1 MGGSIYMTLK
11 RCELYEEINDVL
23 HDFGIKK
30 GMAKEDVI
38 EFSDAVIKLLSEVF
52 GGRNFTFPKNVQF
65 DIKNRDVAIYKEL
78 LGSKN
83 VAALSEK
90 YGLTER
96 AIRKCANKGKGYL
109 KNKTIVD
116 DAIYKEYKSGKG
128 TEKEIALNHGVSVC
142 YVINVIREKN
152 LIENEILRGLRED

>member
-11 RCELYEEINDVL
+11 RCELYEEINDIL

-65 DIKNRDVAIYKEL
+65 DIKTRDVAIYKEL

-96 AIRKCANKGKGYL
+96 AIRKCANKGKAYL

-116 DAIYKEYKSGKG
+116 DAIYKEYHSGEG
-128 TEKEIALNHGVSVC
+128 TEKEIALKHNVSVT
-142 YVINVIREKN
+142 YVIDVIREKERAEKDN
-152 LIENEILRGLRED
+152 AKQ

>member
-1 MGGSIYMTLK
+1 MTLK

-38 EFSDAVIKLLSEVF
+38 EFSDALIKLLSEVF
-52 GGRNFTFPKNVQF
+52 GGRNFTFPKDVQF

-96 AIRKCANKGKGYL
+96 AIRKCANKGKVYL

-116 DAIYKEYKSGKG
+116 DAIYKEYKSGEG
-128 TEKEIALNHGVSVC
+128 TEKEIALNHGVSVR
-142 YVINVIREKN
+142 YVINVIRENN
-152 LIENEILRGLRED
+152 LIKKDNAAQ

>member
-23 HDFGIKK
+23 HDFGTKK

-52 GGRNFTFPKNVQF
+52 GGRNLTFPKDVQF
-65 DIKNRDVAIYKEL
+65 DIKTRDVVIYKEL

-90 YGLTER
+90 YGITER
-96 AIRKCANKGKGYL
+96 AIRKCANKGKLYL
-109 KNKTIVD
+109 KNKAITD
-116 DAIYKEYKSGKG
+116 DAIYKEYKSGEG
-128 TEKEIALNHGVSVC
+128 TEKEIALKHNVSVT
-142 YVINVIREKN
+142 YVIDVIREKER
-152 LIENEILRGLRED
+152 IEKDNAKQ

>member
-1 MGGSIYMTLK
+1 MTLK